1 MRFQVHIALIL
12 TTAVQSVEFPSL
24 VLPLPFLQLGNRF
37 QKINQMVNSSER
49 SNKRTMDQS
58 AAIKPLKKLRFDV
71 DGQDEADG
79 RLVSNTLARAVLI
92 RRRHVL

>member
-1 MRFQVHIALIL
+1 MRL
-12 TTAVQSVEFPSL
+12 TTVQSVEFPSL
-24 VLPLPFLQLGNRF
+24 VLPLPFLQLGKRF
-37 QKINQMVNSSER
+37 QKINQMVNSER
-49 SNKRTMDQS
+49 SHKRTMDQS

-92 RRRHVL
+92 RRCHVL